1 MLSEVCAE
9 IRNYFT
15 YSRDIHI
22 ADWAISNGI
31 ITPSLDIPT
40 NYIRIVGS
48 RLNDGVHKV
57 SEMQLHDESFH
68 GGIWIMS
75 IPADFLSLV
84 AEIETWQANN
94 GSPDSMAM
102 SPFSS
107 ESLGAYSYSKG
118 SISRNGSSI
127 GGVVTW
133 KDVYASRL
141 NRYRKVNA
149 YGFA

>member
-1 MLSEVCAE
+1 MLNEVCAE

-22 ADWAISNGI
+22 ADWVISNGI

-57 SEMQLHDESFH
+57 SEMQLQDESFH

-84 AEIETWQANN
+84 AEIETWQAAN
-94 GSPDSMAM
+94 GAADSVAM
-102 SPFSS
+102 SPFNS
-107 ESLGAYSYSKG
+107 ETLVGAYSYSKSG
-118 SISRNGSSI
+118 IARGNNQGATPNA
-127 GGVVTW
+127 TW
-133 KDVYASRL
+133 KDVYATRL
-141 NRYRKVNA
+141 NRFRRVRI
-149 YGFA
+149 

>member
-1 MLSEVCAE
+1 MLNEVCAE

-22 ADWAISNGI
+22 ADWVISNGI

-48 RLNDGVHKV
+48 RKNDGVHKV
-57 SEMQLHDESFH
+57 SEMQLQDEAFH

-84 AEIETWQANN
+84 AEIETWQASN
-94 GSPDSMAM
+94 GNPDSHAM
-102 SPFSS
+102 SPFDS
-107 ESLGAYSYSKG
+107 ENLVGIYSYSKSTG
-118 SISRNGSSI
+118 TGASWQN
-127 GGVVTW
+127 
-133 KDVYASRL
+133 VYSSRL
-141 NRYRKVNA
+141 KQYRRLREL
-149 YGFA
+149 